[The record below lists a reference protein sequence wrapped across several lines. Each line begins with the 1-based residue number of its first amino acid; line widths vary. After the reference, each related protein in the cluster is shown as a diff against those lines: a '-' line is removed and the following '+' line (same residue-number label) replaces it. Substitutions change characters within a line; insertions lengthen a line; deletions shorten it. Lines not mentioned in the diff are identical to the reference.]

1 VRSLGLLP
9 RTQTD
14 WSVTD
19 RRDAA
24 AGVEVPEW
32 FRRLRVQ
39 LGALPKEEKIA
50 AAGRLRDLAAALDV
64 ESGVAA

>member
-1 VRSLGLLP
+1 MRSAGLLAG
-9 RTQTD
+9 TQTD
-14 WSVTD
+14 WSVAD
-19 RRDAA
+19 AADAA

-39 LGALPKEEKIA
+39 LGGLPDPQKVL

>member
-1 VRSLGLLP
+1 LLP
-9 RTQTD
+9 SQRTD
-14 WSVTD
+14 WTSAD
-19 RRDAA
+19 SADAA

-39 LGALPKEEKIA
+39 RGSFPDHEKVL